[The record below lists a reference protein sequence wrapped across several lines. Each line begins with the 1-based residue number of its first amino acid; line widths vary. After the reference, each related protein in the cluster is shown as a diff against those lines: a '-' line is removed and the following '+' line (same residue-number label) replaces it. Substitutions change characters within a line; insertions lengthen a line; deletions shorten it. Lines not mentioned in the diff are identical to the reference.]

1 MSNNTI
7 GLDNSLLQKYNV
19 KYYGSDYDIYDIIDD
34 FLQDNVSEKAFY
46 IVDLSE
52 IHRAWIQWNSL
63 MPNVQPYYAIKCN
76 PNPVIL
82 ETLAS
87 LGANFD
93 CASENEIKQVMEIV
107 NDPERIIFANPC
119 KMTSQIRY
127 ARANDVDMMTFDC
140 EEELYKIKLYHPYA
154 KLVLRLAVD
163 DSFSACRFNK
173 KFGCCL
179 EQVEAI
185 LRIAKALSLNV
196 IGFSFHVGSNCSSPE
211 AFYNAIKDCRDACDI
226 AYKMGIKISLI
237 DIGGGFPGDNKVKF
251 ESIAKK
257 INSGISDYFY
267 VNNKRMFEDESSN
280 ETSSE
285 ISEDDKNLDNDEEFE
300 NENFKDSLDL
310 QNEDSVSK
318 YKKNFET
325 LSQTSHL
332 SEDSKYIEF
341 LKAIKFISEPGRY
354 FVQSSHTLV
363 LNVIGKKCSI
373 NKDNNEKCFIYYLND
388 GMYGSFNCILFDHYN
403 PKVSPFNERDGIRY
417 KSILFGPTCDSM
429 DTICEDLQLPELAIG
444 EWIYV
449 ENFGAYTLAA
459 ASAFNGFKTS
469 DYKYIVRS

>member
-1 MSNNTI
+1 MANHTT

-52 IHRAWIQWNSL
+52 IHRAWIQWMTL
-63 MPNVQPYYAIKCN
+63 MPNVLPYYAIKCN

-107 NDPERIIFANPC
+107 DNPERIIFANPC

-173 KFGCCL
+173 KFGCTL
-179 EQVEAI
+179 EQVEGL
-185 LRIAKALSLNV
+185 LRIAKTLSLNV
-196 IGFSFHVGSNCSSPE
+196 IGFSFHVGSNCSSPD
-211 AFYNAIKDCRDACDI
+211 AFYNAVHDCREACDI
-226 AYKMGIKISLI
+226 AYKMGILINLI
-237 DIGGGFPGDNKVKF
+237 DIGGGFPGDNKTKF
-251 ESIAKK
+251 EAIAKK
-257 INSGISDYFY
+257 
-267 VNNKRMFEDESSN
+267 VNNAMNDFFYIHNKRQYDN
-280 ETSSE
+280 
-285 ISEDDKNLDNDEEFE
+285 NNNNDNDNDNYDEHEYANEYEVNCNDFE
-300 NENFKDSLDL
+300 KEKESDTNYSNNRKISFDSSS
-310 QNEDSVSK
+310 QIGEDP
-318 YKKNFET
+318 
-325 LSQTSHL
+325 
-332 SEDSKYIEF
+332 KYIEF
-341 LKAIKFISEPGRY
+341 LRSIKFISEPGRY
-354 FVQSSHTLV
+354 FVQASHTLV
-363 LNVIGKKCSI
+363 LNVIGKKCTNDKESG
-373 NKDNNEKCFIYYLND
+373 EKRFIYYLND

-403 PKVSPFNERDGIRY
+403 PKISPFNERDGVRY

-429 DTICEDLQLPELAIG
+429 DTICENIELPELAIG
-444 EWIYV
+444 EWIYA
-449 ENFGAYTLAA
+449 ESFGAYTLAA
-459 ASAFNGFKTS
+459 ASAFNGFKTN